1 MCPKWKN
8 VPTTPN
14 KTKKKKPSELLELSP
29 LLTRTNHRP
38 WKTNQSSTSTHQATC
53 VLALNN
59 NKYQR
64 LLTGN
69 GHLSRNVNFGI
80 DELHIIKI
88 KDILVFVQTRALSQK
103 SRTRKSLTNQACVC
117 VSGEG
122 GYLELDKTK
131 CGFCCVFFFWGGGV
145 NRYGRWTTSNLF
157 VRNKANETNQANAL
171 LSNIKA
177 NLGFHR
183 YLLQKDTPFDING
196 SFVFND
202 PSMLVFFWFKT
213 I

>member
-1 MCPKWKN
+1 M
-8 VPTTPN
+8 
-14 KTKKKKPSELLELSP
+14 
-29 LLTRTNHRP
+29 
-38 WKTNQSSTSTHQATC
+38 
-53 VLALNN
+53 
-59 NKYQR
+59 
-64 LLTGN
+64 
-69 GHLSRNVNFGI
+69 
-80 DELHIIKI
+80 
-88 KDILVFVQTRALSQK
+88 
-103 SRTRKSLTNQACVC
+103 
-117 VSGEG
+117 
-122 GYLELDKTK
+122 
-131 CGFCCVFFFWGGGV
+131 